1 MASPPHFLLFPFM
14 SQGHVIP
21 MIDLAKL
28 LAHRGATV
36 TIVLTP
42 VNAARNHSVLAR
54 AIDSGLQIRMH
65 QLPFPSKEGGLPEGC
80 DNFDLLP
87 SFNFASK
94 FFRATS
100 LLYQPS
106 EDLFHQLKPR
116 PICIISDMYLP
127 WTFQLSQKF
136 QVPRLVYGTFSC
148 FFLLCLH
155 CLITNPS
162 LSNSR
167 SDSVIFSDFP
177 DPVEFRKSE
186 LPKSTDE
193 DIAKFQFEI
202 FQADTQSY
210 GVILNTFEDME
221 YNYIT
226 EYRKTRQKSPEKVWC
241 VGPVS
246 LYNDEK
252 LDLLERGDK
261 ASINQHECIKWLDG
275 QQPSSVIYV
284 SLGSLCNLVTAQL
297 IELGLGLE
305 ASNKPFIWSIRK
317 ANLTEELM
325 KWLEEYDLEGKTKG
339 RGLVIRGWAPQV
351 LILTHSSI
359 GCFLTH
365 CGWNSSIEGISAG
378 VPMIT
383 WPLFGDQIFNYKL
396 IVDVLKVGVSVG
408 VETLVNWGEED
419 EKGVLVKREKVK
431 EAIEMVLEGEK
442 REEMRERSKKLAEMA
457 KRAMEEGGSSY
468 KDITMVIEDIIANRE
483 SSQNGRC

>member
-1 MASPPHFLLFPFM
+1 MA
-14 SQGHVIP
+14 QGHVIP

-28 LAHRGATV
+28 LAHRGV
-36 TIVLTP
+36 IITIVVTP
-42 VNAARNHSVLAR
+42 TNAARNHSVLDR
-54 AIDSGLQIRMH
+54 AIRSGLQIRMI

-80 DNFDLLP
+80 DNLDLLP
-87 SFNFASK
+87 SFKFASK

-100 LLYQPS
+100 FLYQPS

-116 PICIISDMYLP
+116 PICIISDTYLP

-136 QVPRLVYGTFSC
+136 QVPRLVYSTFSC
-148 FFLLCLH
+148 FCFLCIH
-155 CLITNPS
+155 CLMTNPA
-162 LSNSR
+162 LSISD
-167 SDSVIFSDFP
+167 SDSVIFSDFT

-193 DIAKFQFEI
+193 DILKFTSEI
-202 FQADTQSY
+202 IQTDAQSY
-210 GVILNTFEDME
+210 GVIFNTFVEME

-226 EYRKTRQKSPEKVWC
+226 DYRKTRQKSPEKVWC

-246 LYNDEK
+246 LYNDDK
-252 LDLLERGDK
+252 LDLLERGGK
-261 ASINQHECIKWLDG
+261 TSINQQECINWLDE

-305 ASNKPFIWSIRK
+305 ASNKPFIWSIRE

-339 RGLVIRGWAPQV
+339 KGLVICGWAPQV
-351 LILTHSSI
+351 LILTHSAI

-419 EKGVLVKREKVK
+419 EKGVYVKREMVR

-442 REEMRERSKKLAEMA
+442 REEMRERSKKLAEIA
-457 KRAMEEGGSSY
+457 KRGMEEGGSSY
-468 KDITMVIEDIIANRE
+468 KDITMVIEDIIG
-483 SSQNGRC
+483 NGGC